1 MDESKNNKKS
11 LSRRGFLPLLGG
23 GLLFPFLGSGK
34 GTSKITEDQEEHQIL
49 LRPDGTTV
57 KVRKS
62 VIENSNVVEKNISN
76 QSLLSWLKTKK

>member
-1 MDESKNNKKS
+1 MNESTNNKKS
-11 LSRRGFLPLLGG
+11 LTRRGFLPLLGG
-23 GLLFPFLGSGK
+23 GLLLPVLGLGK
-34 GTSKITEDQEEHQIL
+34 SNSKNTEDSEEHQIL

-62 VIENSNVVEKNISN
+62 VIEKSNVVEKNISN

>member
-1 MDESKNNKKS
+1 MDETNNNKS

-23 GLLFPFLGSGK
+23 GLLFPFLGLGK
-34 GTSKITEDQEEHQIL
+34 ETSKIEENQEEYQIL

-62 VIENSNVVEKNISN
+62 SIKNSNVVEKNISN
-76 QSLLSWLKTKK
+76 ESLLSWLKTKK